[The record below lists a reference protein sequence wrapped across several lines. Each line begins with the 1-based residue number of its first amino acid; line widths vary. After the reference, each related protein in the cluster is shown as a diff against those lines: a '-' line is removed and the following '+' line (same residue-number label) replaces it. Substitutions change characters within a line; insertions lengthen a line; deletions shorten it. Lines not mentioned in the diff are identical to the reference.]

1 MFILEEPYVSELL
14 LKTLESNQFAVLNNE
29 VAKKYSKNF
38 NLNLIEKDTAIDF
51 FKNKEELNFY
61 SNSENSID
69 WVLSNFE
76 NTNLSKAIEV
86 FKDKVEFRKLIAPIY
101 PNFMFKEL
109 SLEELD
115 SIDINSIKMP
125 FIIKPAVGFLSL
137 GVHKVNSDT
146 EWKEVLST
154 IKNEV
159 KSFSKLFPQKV
170 VNSSK
175 FIIEEIIKGTEFAID
190 AYYNNQG
197 EAVILNI
204 FKHPFVS
211 AEDVSDRAYIS
222 SKEIINENLVDF
234 ESVLAKIG
242 EITNLNNFPM
252 HIELI
257 KKDNGEIIPVEINP
271 MRFAGWCTTDLA
283 YYAYGINI
291 YEYFFNQEKPD
302 WTNILSK
309 KGNEEYY
316 FAMAETPQDINKSDI
331 KEFMF
336 EELKKEFSNIL
347 NFREIDYMNKPMF
360 AILFGSVTDKKEIT
374 KILQLDM
381 HNFINF
387 KSKIHS

>member
-242 EITNLNNFPM
+242 EITNLKNFPM

>member
-222 SKEIINENLVDF
+222 SKAIINENLVNF
-234 ESVLAKIG
+234 ENVLAKIG
-242 EITNLNNFPM
+242 EITNLKNFPM

-360 AILFGSVTDKKEIT
+360 AILFGSVADKKEIT

>member
-242 EITNLNNFPM
+242 EITNLKNFPM

-360 AILFGSVTDKKEIT
+360 AILFGSVADKKEIT